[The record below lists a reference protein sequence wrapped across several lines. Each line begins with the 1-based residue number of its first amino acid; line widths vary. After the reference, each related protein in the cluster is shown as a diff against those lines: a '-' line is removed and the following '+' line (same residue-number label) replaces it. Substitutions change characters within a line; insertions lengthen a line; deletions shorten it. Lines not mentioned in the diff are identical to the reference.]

1 MACACSR
8 AFGRKP
14 CVKASRAKNRLI
26 KLLEAEGIK
35 LANLCSD
42 VLGKSG
48 RAILHALLE
57 GQNVGP
63 RHGRPGARRAAR
75 QTRPAFERL
84 PVTVALSDNAT
95 WGLAELL
102 TLVDSIEKR
111 IERLDERIAK
121 TLQAYAQDAEL
132 LAQIPGLGSVSIAAV
147 LAEEA
152 DPTCPSLPP
161 PNT

>member
-14 CVKASRAKNRLI
+14 CVRPVGRKTASSSCF
-26 KLLEAEGIK
+26 EAEGIK
-35 LANLCSD
+35 LASLCSD

-57 GQNVGP
+57 GQMSAP
-63 RHGRPGARRAAR
+63 DMADLALGALRAKR
-75 QTRPAFERL
+75 DRLERAL
-84 PVTVALSDNAT
+84 TVALSDNAT
-95 WGLAELL
+95 WVLAELL

-121 TLQAYAQDAEL
+121 TAPSLCPGRGAPRAN
-132 LAQIPGLGSVSIAAV
+132 PGLGLRLDRRGAGRKRSRHV
-147 LAEEA
+147 
-152 DPTCPSLPP
+152 PSLPP